1 MSSNQEIGK
10 TKIGAMDELDLNSF
24 SIKPDALVFY
34 TMVQIVGVLAKNI
47 EQGKPLIEGLMIKCM
62 MVDDLEDLC
71 EAQEYI
77 NPEAKNPVTKEPVQ
91 DPYYEMVKTKTAELK
106 LNEIDADSEALKYWQ
121 QNAMLA
127 RHKMKFLE
135 KRVFS
140 SNSKFKEMLF

>member
-1 MSSNQEIGK
+1 MVTQKLGQN
-10 TKIGAMDELDLNSF
+10 TIGAMDELDLNSF

-71 EAQEYI
+71 EAQNYI
-77 NPEAKNPVTKEPVQ
+77 NPDAKNPVTHESIQ
-91 DPYYEMVKTKTAELK
+91 DPYYEMVKQKTLELK
-106 LNEIDADSEALKYWQ
+106 LAEIDADTEALKYWQ

-140 SNSKFKEMLF
+140 SNSKFKELLF